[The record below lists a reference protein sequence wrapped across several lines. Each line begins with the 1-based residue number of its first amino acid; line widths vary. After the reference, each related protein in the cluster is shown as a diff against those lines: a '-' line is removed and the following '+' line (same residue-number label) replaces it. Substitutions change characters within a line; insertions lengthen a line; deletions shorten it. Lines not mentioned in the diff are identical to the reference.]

1 MLKSA
6 NSGNTNTYIQ
16 YSRDLHSIVLF
27 LFQGGEGL
35 VVLLP
40 HPDTGLG
47 MFSLILYYSTVSLKG
62 QYQDKNIMYNSLSS
76 KVLLPF
82 CFALCKVYA
91 RAQNPFRY
99 YVPSGISI
107 IMQSFPG
114 FLWGLKCLEIKNRI
128 IRMLQEANYTTNVS
142 SREQQFK
149 HSIVNP
155 FKQCCGYG
163 SAWIRN
169 FWIRIWIRFPLGFY
183 LVISELCA
191 KKKSVLL
198 TLKNCST
205 A

>member
-27 LFQGGEGL
+27 LFQGVEGL

-99 YVPSGISI
+99 VPSGISI

-114 FLWGLKCLEIKNRI
+114 FLCGLKCLEIKNRI

-155 FKQCCGYG
+155 IKQCCGYG

-169 FWIRIWIRFPLGFY
+169 FWIRIWIRFPLGFLFGDFRIVCKEKICAAY
-183 LVISELCA
+183 L
-191 KKKSVLL
+191 KKL
-198 TLKNCST
+198 
-205 A
+205 